1 MNTPVQDFIH
11 SVARSACLHQYNGGN
26 ECICFSCSAK
36 RLIDFMR
43 SEPNMDAIKTHEIN
57 TLVAE
62 NRALIADME
71 RMREQASGVTIM
83 LSAKLK
89 ALNYYRAG
97 LEHRRPA
104 YVPARVRLEIAVC
117 ADVPQS
123 DDDGRF
129 IAHPGDYDC
138 ESNQWGAISILAAN
152 GNRLGIKPCEF
163 DVLEWRDND
172 K

>member
-1 MNTPVQDFIH
+1 MNTQVQDFLH

-36 RLIDFMR
+36 RMIDCLR
-43 SEPNMDAIKTHEIN
+43 SEPNMDAIKTSEIN

-62 NRALIADME
+62 NRALIADIA
-71 RMREQASGVTIM
+71 RLQEQASGVTVM

-117 ADVPQS
+117 ADVPQG
-123 DDDGRF
+123 DDGEF
-129 IAHPGDYDC
+129 IAYAGDYDC
-138 ESNQWGAISILAAN
+138 QSNQWGAISVRAKN
-152 GNRLGIKPCEF
+152 GNLLGIKPCEF